1 MAKERRRHDEAFVRF
16 LTRERAADI
25 ISFAFRGKA
34 GPVRAE
40 DLEPFSTKSADDDRP
55 GLRRRERDFLHK
67 CYLESGSGTGF
78 IFIGIENQL
87 RGDDASFLF
96 RAMRYDA
103 DELER
108 QLLKDGRIRGVITI
122 CVYSGTGE
130 WRAPTTVFSALD
142 EEARESAFFPLMF
155 DYGYYLIDL
164 HNLTDEETRLLRSE
178 WRLFPPAI
186 KAKDIEE
193 LGKVLSRGEYQD
205 ADWETQMMLA
215 QCVGNEWIMDY
226 IEKRRDS
233 TMSNVMREYEKRVNE
248 RIKESDA
255 KVSEMSNVMREYEK
269 RVNERIKESDAKIK
283 EYNDKVNEMSN
294 VMKAYDEKVSE
305 LSSDLEKTHEAT
317 AEKMLRKGFSHNDVS
332 DISGLALDEVERLA
346 LAIAEKEPEYS
357 AK

>member
-255 KVSEMSNVMREYEK
+255 K
-269 RVNERIKESDAKIK
+269 IK
-283 EYNDKVNEMSN
+283 EYDDKVNEMNN

>member
-40 DLEPFSTKSADDDRP
+40 DLEPFSTKSADDD
-55 GLRRRERDFLHK
+55 GSMLRRRERDFLHK
-67 CYLESGSGTGF
+67 CYLERGSGTGF

-108 QLLKDGRIRGVITI
+108 QLLRDGRIRGVITV

-130 WRAPTTVFSALD
+130 WRSPTTVFSALD
-142 EEARESAFFPLMF
+142 EETRGSAFFPLMF

-164 HNLTDEETRLLRSE
+164 HKLTDEETSMLRSE

-186 KAKDIEE
+186 KAKDMEE
-193 LGKVLSRGEYQD
+193 LGKVLSGVEYQE

-248 RIKESDA
+248 RL
-255 KVSEMSNVMREYEK
+255 
-269 RVNERIKESDAKIK
+269 KESDAKIK
-283 EYNDKVNEMSN
+283 EYDDKVKEYDDKVKEYDDKVNEMSN

-305 LSSDLEKTHEAT
+305 LSSDLEKTHVAT
-317 AEKMLRKGFSHNDVS
+317 AKKMLRKGFSHNDVS